1 MNKNEQCSLF
11 SKSHLADVQY
21 GKVATGELNSHA
33 VPFLGSP
40 LIAMCKMVPCAAH
53 SVNAS
58 SVSDL
63 SLIILP

>member
-1 MNKNEQCSLF
+1 M
-11 SKSHLADVQY
+11 
-21 GKVATGELNSHA
+21 TGELNSHA
-33 VPFLGSP
+33 VPFLGSQ
-40 LIAMCKMVPCAAH
+40 LIAMCKMVPCATH